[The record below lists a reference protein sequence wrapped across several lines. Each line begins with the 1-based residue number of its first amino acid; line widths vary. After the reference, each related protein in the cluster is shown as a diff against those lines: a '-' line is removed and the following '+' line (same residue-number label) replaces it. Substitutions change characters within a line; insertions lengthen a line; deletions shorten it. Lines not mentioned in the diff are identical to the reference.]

1 MMWSKMLLFF
11 LTELCSFRYSAA
23 FSSALPPISP
33 MRMMPSVFESCRNTS
48 RQSMKFVPLKGSPPI
63 PNTKHRHKNR
73 FFSKDLNCLVEA
85 VLSLTM
91 ADGPNVI

>member
-1 MMWSKMLLFF
+1 MMLSNMLLFF

-63 PNTKHRHKNR
+63 PNTKHRHKKVD
-73 FFSKDLNCLVEA
+73 FLVKA
-85 VLSLTM
+85 
-91 ADGPNVI
+91 